1 MADSIRV
8 TYDLTKLHCV
18 DEGDGSGNA
27 EPFMWTVYFKVDGD
41 TVKVN
46 DQLEL
51 EGTATVVTTPGNH
64 GDLPDDVDAGDD
76 VSIPSSLGHFATTLR
91 PIKTPIAGLTV
102 GGMVGCI
109 AVVME
114 EDSTPD
120 DAIVKGHKALNEA
133 LQTKLDQLIPTLGI
147 QKQAP
152 TEADI
157 DAVEKALE
165 KAVEDA
171 VADGVDFWDV
181 LGSLFGNLQ
190 DDMIGTARF
199 IFSHDELDKQAGK
212 SVAVSEHWSEDE
224 SEDGSWTLYGKVTVN
239 KQLVAASARSGD
251 WGNRLLFGRTT
262 AQFVDQTQ
270 KLFDEKG
277 LRLVHLETWKD
288 FDGVQRWASIHR
300 SGNWG
305 NRLKVGLTT
314 AQLVAQHATYEGQG
328 LGVERVAWWNE
339 NGQVRWAA
347 CWRTGLPDTSFEH
360 GYDTQPF
367 LDRVQYLFDERNMR
381 LMQAIRYTDGGS
393 QKWAGVFQVGNQ
405 AHRFYIRDDV
415 ASLNATA
422 QQLFDQQGLR
432 TIDFETWVEGG
443 KRRYA
448 GISISGDWASRRWTH
463 TGVETFLTEAQ
474 EAFDAKGL
482 RLTNVD
488 VYTV

>member
-18 DEGDGSGNA
+18 EEGDGSGNA

-46 DQLEL
+46 DDLKL
-51 EGTATVVTTPGNH
+51 EGTATVVTKPGNH

-76 VSIPSSLGHFATTLR
+76 VAVPASLGHFATTLR
-91 PIKTPIAGLTV
+91 PIKTPLPGLTV

-120 DAIVKGHKALNEA
+120 DAIANGHKALNKA
-133 LQTKLDQLIPTLGI
+133 LQNELDGLIPTLGI
-147 QKQAP
+147 DNEAP

-157 DAVEKALE
+157 DAVEKALK
-165 KAVEDA
+165 KAVTDA
-171 VADGVDFWDV
+171 VAEGVDFWDV
-181 LGSLFGNLQ
+181 LGGLFGNNQ

-199 IFSHDELDKQAGK
+199 IFSHDDLDKQAGK
-212 SVAVSEHWSEDE
+212 SFAISQHWPEDE
-224 SEDGSWTLYGKVTVN
+224 TEDGSFTLHGKVTVA
-239 KQLVAASARSGD
+239 KQLVAGCARGGD

-262 AQFVDQTQ
+262 AQFVDETQ

-300 SGNWG
+300 TGSWG
-305 NRLKVGLTT
+305 NRLKVGLST
-314 AQLVAQHATYEGQG
+314 AQLVAQHAEYEGKGFG
-328 LGVERVAWWNE
+328 LERVAWWNQD
-339 NGQVRWAA
+339 GQVRWAG
-347 CWRTGLPDTSFEH
+347 CWRDGLPDTSFEH
-360 GYDTQPF
+360 GLDTQAF
-367 LDRVQYLFDERNMR
+367 VNKVQFLFDERSMR
-381 LMQAIRYTDGGS
+381 LMQAIRYTDSGG

-422 QQLFDQQGLR
+422 QQFFDEKGLR

-448 GISISGDWASRRWTH
+448 GISISGNWASRRWTH
-463 TGVETFLTEAQ
+463 TGTETFLTEAQ
-474 EAFDAKGL
+474 KAFDDKGL
-482 RLTNVD
+482 RLTSID
-488 VYTV
+488 VYTI